1 MGISG
6 SHSKTVR
13 EECHSDIQAFIVSG
27 FDIINFRYG
36 TDVSYISS
44 TIARSFTYIV
54 YIGFYY
60 FFLKDIYIE
69 YPRID

>member
-1 MGISG
+1 MEISG

-13 EECHSDIQAFIVSG
+13 EECHSDIQAFIVSE

-44 TIARSFTYIV
+44 IIACSFTYIV

-60 FFLKDIYIE
+60 FFF
-69 YPRID
+69 